1 MDNGKMKMSKEWS
14 NVWFCRWL
22 RHTKCRLNGIATY
35 LFIGYMGYVFI
46 VGCIIGNKYEMFGL
60 LPLN

>member
-1 MDNGKMKMSKEWS
+1 MKMIKEWS
-14 NVWFCRWL
+14 SVWFCSFL

-35 LFIGYMGYVFI
+35 LVIGYMGYVFI
-46 VGCIIGNKYEMFGL
+46 AGCIIGNKYEIFGL